1 MTTLRERL
9 AQPVLVLLASLG
21 AFGAGLS
28 FMTHMHHRGL
38 EHIDPDRMTD
48 YDAGYEALS
57 DLTVI
62 PTGVVGVACVVAL
75 LWLRPRGVPLWM
87 LATSLVLQL
96 FVFVSRISMW
106 GAWAEDVRE
115 HGSVRLPNGSFHDS
129 YTQYM
134 DTNWIRIAVI
144 SAYAFLALTMVVL
157 SVSRGSGP
165 SDRPGSPRTP
175 AAARPVCS

>member
-1 MTTLRERL
+1 MTSLRPRL

-38 EHIDPDRMTD
+38 EHIDPARMTD
-48 YDAGYEALS
+48 YDAGYETLS

-62 PTGVVGVACVVAL
+62 PTGVLGVVCVVAL

-96 FVFVSRISMW
+96 FVFISRISMW
-106 GAWAEDVRE
+106 GAWAEEVRDY
-115 HGSVRLPNGSFHDS
+115 GSVRRPDGSFHDA

-144 SAYAFLALTMVVL
+144 SGYALLGLAMVVR
-157 SVSRGSGP
+157 SISRGSAP
-165 SDRPGSPRTP
+165 SDPPGSPRTP
-175 AAARPVCS
+175 AEAQPSYS